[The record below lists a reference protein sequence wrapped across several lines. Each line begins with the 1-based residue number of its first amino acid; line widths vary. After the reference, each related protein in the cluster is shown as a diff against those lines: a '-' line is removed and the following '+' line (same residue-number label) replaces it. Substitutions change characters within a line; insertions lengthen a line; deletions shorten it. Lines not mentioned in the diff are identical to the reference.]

1 MLSQSAS
8 TNRKLSNV
16 IAAGVVFTV
25 ISVVVTVLW
34 ILFSYR
40 QVLNMRTEYA
50 MLKDSVSDLRTTPA
64 DISNPVSKA
73 GVVPVKPGITNKTTP
88 GAEKLKDTVVAAQK
102 PLMKPL
108 VKEPVTATMNSITKI
123 DKPNPKSINRK
134 SIVLTYYYRRADNE
148 NLETTL
154 QALGYNFDIKE
165 LDKNTGYQK
174 SNCIWFG
181 ADVPLAEVKRVA
193 IAMIQSGNTVK
204 GIRRFPQSI
213 KKTAYKRNVIEVGME
228 IKFEN
233 YYTRPLSIVEVERA
247 KSFK

>member
-25 ISVVVTVLW
+25 ISVVVSVLW
-34 ILFSYR
+34 VLFSYR

-50 MLKDSVSDLRTTPA
+50 MLRDSVADLSPTPA
-64 DISNPVSKA
+64 NLPKTVNKAPAVS
-73 GVVPVKPGITNKTTP
+73 VKPQIADKAIVS
-88 GAEKLKDTVVAAQK
+88 AEKPKDTVAAIQK
-102 PLMKPL
+102 PVLKPL

-123 DKPNPKSINRK
+123 NKPNPKALNRK
-134 SIVLTYYYRRADNE
+134 SIVLSYYYRRADNE

-154 QALGYNFDIKE
+154 QGLGYNFDIKE
-165 LDKNTGYQK
+165 ADKNTGYQK
-174 SNCIWFG
+174 SNCVWFG

-228 IKFEN
+228 VKLEN
-233 YYTRPLSIVEVERA
+233 YYTRPLSIVEIERA